1 MAITLRSFVI
11 ITIRGEVMKVL
22 ETRDLSKKYGN
33 VYAVNAVS
41 MTINEGDIYGFVGEN
56 GAGKT
61 TFIRL
66 VSGLIQKDKGTY
78 QLFEGAN
85 HHIGAVVETPSL
97 YLYMTAM
104 DNLLAQAK
112 LLGEINI
119 SRHKEL
125 LNLVKLDYLIDSKKK
140 AKDFSLGM
148 RQRLGIAMALL
159 SNPKFLLLD
168 EPMNGLDPEGVV
180 LMRNLIKSLNEQG
193 ITFLISSHMLSE
205 LSKVATRYGFIHKGK
220 LIKEITLEALEKQ
233 AKGYIEIKLEAK
245 DIGKASE
252 LFDQANYQ
260 YEKNHQTI
268 TIYDQG
274 VSDIVLLL
282 SKANI
287 NVLSIHQETEHI
299 ENYYLN
305 LIGGLHE

>member
-1 MAITLRSFVI
+1 
-11 ITIRGEVMKVL
+11 MKVL
-22 ETRDLSKKYGN
+22 VTNGLSKKYGLN
-33 VYAVNAVS
+33 YAVNNVS
-41 MTINEGDIYGFVGEN
+41 MTINQGDIYGFVGEN

-66 VSGLIQKDKGTY
+66 VSGLIQKDQGTSV
-78 QLFEGAN
+78 LFEGQPY
-85 HHIGAVVETPSL
+85 HIGAVVETPSL
-97 YLYMTAM
+97 YLYLSAM
-104 DNLLAQAK
+104 ENLMAQAK
-112 LLGEINI
+112 MLGEVDVEQ
-119 SRHKEL
+119 HKAL
-125 LNLVKLDYLIDSKKK
+125 LHLVKLDYLIDSKKK

-180 LMRNLIKSLNEQG
+180 LMRNLIQSLSEQG

-220 LIKEITLEALEKQ
+220 LIQEITLEELEQRNKP
-233 AKGYIEIKLEAK
+233 YIEIKLDPEK
-245 DIGKASE
+245 
-252 LFDQANYQ
+252 LDQAEVLVRDAQ
-260 YEKNHQTI
+260 YHYHRGPQSL
-268 TIYDQG
+268 TIYDQT

-282 SKANI
+282 SKENI
-287 NVLSIHQETEHI
+287 TIKTFHQESSSI